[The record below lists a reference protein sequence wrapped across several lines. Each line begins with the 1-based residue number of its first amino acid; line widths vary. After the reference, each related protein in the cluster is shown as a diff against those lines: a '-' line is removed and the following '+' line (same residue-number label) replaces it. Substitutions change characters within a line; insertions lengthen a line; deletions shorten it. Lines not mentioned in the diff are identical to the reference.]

1 MNRNEKTISRLIK
14 VYPRSYRNERGD
26 EIVATLLEAT
36 SHSGAHLGILDVL
49 DLVAHGLEVRLGLT
63 SERIGG
69 RVLDAAAVPG
79 LLIAAGLSA
88 FLLGNALWL
97 PHSSLP
103 QPLRTGIFHTF
114 GPVVYAIWISG
125 VAGSLLWPQRRRI
138 FATICVLGTLAA
150 IPIGVL
156 FFASANLTMMVVLMG
171 FGIPCMLAP
180 IEIASDQRSAW
191 RISSGVALFIVV
203 WWFGG
208 GVGKSGQGHIYLSI
222 EWVSVP
228 RLGSA
233 VSWIVG
239 ISFVTTCLLLIL
251 RRTTAAGALVLLA
264 APWLAVAADYRHN
277 ENGSVGP
284 TSILLGL
291 MLICLFAT
299 WLSDFRQ
306 PKKDVLGSA

>member
-1 MNRNEKTISRLIK
+1 MNSNEKTIARLIK
-14 VYPRSYRNERGD
+14 VYPKSYRNERGG
-26 EIVATLLEAT
+26 EIIATLLEAT
-36 SHSGAHLGILDVL
+36 TDSGAHLGMLDVL
-49 DLVAHGLEVRLGLT
+49 DLVAHGLEVRFGLT
-63 SERIGG
+63 SERFGG
-69 RVLDAAAVPG
+69 RVLDAAAIPG
-79 LLIAAGLSA
+79 LIVAAGLSA

-103 QPLRTGIFHTF
+103 EPFRTGVFHTF

-125 VAGSLLWPQRRRI
+125 VAGSLLWPQRRRM
-138 FATICVLGTLAA
+138 FATTCVLSTLAA
-150 IPIGVL
+150 IPIGML

-171 FGIPCMLAP
+171 FGLPCMLAP
-180 IEIASDQRSAW
+180 VTIASDQRSSW

-208 GVGKSGQGHIYLSI
+208 GVGKSGQGGIYLSI

-233 VSWIVG
+233 ISWIIG
-239 ISFVTTCLLLIL
+239 ISFVTTCLLLVL
-251 RRTTAAGALVLLA
+251 RRTTAAGALVVLT

-277 ENGSVGP
+277 ENGSIGP
-284 TSILLGL
+284 TGMFLGL
-291 MLICLFAT
+291 MLIWLFAT

-306 PKKDVLGSA
+306 PEKAVISSA